1 MNARLL
7 LAGPLFACLYCSVV
21 LAQETGITVMGT
33 GEATVKPNRLE
44 IDLKASSTAE
54 LTSDAVVKYRDSLRR
69 AKDAFDKLKLEKLE
83 IGDRGLNVT
92 SSNPGQNPNQW
103 VNGNPVQNNAKA
115 EVGISKSLRLTIT
128 GVDKLSEEDV
138 VAMVARLLDT
148 AKDAGV
154 ATGNDSKS
162 QLMARFGM
170 SVPNSMVTFVADDP
184 SAAMKKASEAAF
196 QDAKQNATRLADLAG
211 VKLGPVISVE
221 DISTGGSKEKSMQ
234 EKMVSMV
241 YGVGTSDTEDPRMA
255 ANTLVELPVRVTL
268 RVRVAIQ
275 NPSGAAK

>member
-115 EVGISKSLRLTIT
+115 EVGISKSLR
-128 GVDKLSEEDV
+128 
-138 VAMVARLLDT
+138 
-148 AKDAGV
+148 
-154 ATGNDSKS
+154 
-162 QLMARFGM
+162 
-170 SVPNSMVTFVADDP
+170 
-184 SAAMKKASEAAF
+184 
-196 QDAKQNATRLADLAG
+196 
-211 VKLGPVISVE
+211 
-221 DISTGGSKEKSMQ
+221 
-234 EKMVSMV
+234 
-241 YGVGTSDTEDPRMA
+241 
-255 ANTLVELPVRVTL
+255 
-268 RVRVAIQ
+268 
-275 NPSGAAK
+275 